1 MTPHRIFRVRRTIHD
16 TVWISAIDHRA
27 AEELACHDAIP
38 GEDAEVVDCE
48 ALDEGP
54 DEPPEP

>member
-1 MTPHRIFRVRRTIHD
+1 MIYDI
-16 TVWISAIDHRA
+16 VWISVIDHRVV
-27 AEELACHDAIP
+27 EELVCHDAIP